1 MKCKHRKERQ
11 VRTKK
16 EGAANRQV
24 TRSKGIAA
32 HRRKPSQSIAASD
45 GYAHWTRMAAW
56 VIGLGF
62 GLMLFLGILAG

>member
-32 HRRKPSQSIAASD
+32 HRRKPSQSIAASE
-45 GYAHWTRMAAW
+45 YARWTQRAAW
-56 VIGLGF
+56 VIGLAF